1 MATEASTD
9 IAALRQL
16 LADVGHSDA
25 HPISLHAG
33 HLADPNHSCNCRHI
47 FDEGHAGGIGQ
58 VYVDNGLPISEGG
71 NDAPQLELA
80 IAYLKLLVGAVN
92 ALPALLDEVERGR
105 KT

>member
-1 MATEASTD
+1 MDNAD

-16 LADVGHSDA
+16 LADAGHSEA
-25 HPISLHAG
+25 HPLTLHAG
-33 HLADPNHSCNCRHI
+33 HLANPDINCNCRYI
-47 FDEGHAGGIGQ
+47 FDEGHAGGIAE
-58 VYVDNGLPISEGG
+58 VYVDNGLSISEGG

-105 KT
+105 KA